1 MMKRNFIVLLLTAA
15 LATAADRP
23 DLPANLTLS
32 QALAIALANGTVI
45 RTAMA
50 ALDQASGQYTQA
62 RSPLLPHVYI
72 ALRQNL
78 QTTDLTGIGVP
89 IGTLPGKLG
98 PFGSMDARIFVEQQL
113 FDLADRQS
121 RQSVRAQQDS
131 ARLTVANARELVSLN
146 VVSNYLDALRA
157 KTTRDTLAEQIRL
170 ANELYTLTQE
180 RVRQGVAAELDAIR
194 AMQPVNSLEQQR
206 QEAEQN
212 YAATKLNL
220 ANILQARVTADFE
233 VSDSA
238 AYGEGAVPDRDAA
251 LKTAIATRP
260 DYRSLE
266 ANLRAA
272 ELRVRSF
279 RSERLPTMRA
289 MVDDGQSGSTP
300 VHNVNTYRVQGVITI
315 PVFTGERTR
324 GEIEEAEGAL
334 HEAQVAI
341 DGSYSQIQTDV
352 LTAISGVEWAQKEVA
367 TSAANVK
374 LSRQELD
381 LSRSRFSRGITDNTE
396 VVNAQDRLSRA
407 DDSSIRAQYM
417 LGLARANLARAV
429 GTAETTYHK

>member
-1 MMKRNFIVLLLTAA
+1 MKRNFILLLLTAA

-23 DLPANLTLS
+23 DLPANLTLND
-32 QALAIALANGTVI
+32 ALTIALKNSAVI
-45 RTAMA
+45 RDAVA
-50 ALDQASGQYTQA
+50 ALDQASGRYTQS
-62 RSPLLPHVYI
+62 RSPLLPHVDI

-78 QTTDLTGIGVP
+78 QTTDLIGLGIP
-89 IGTLPGKLG
+89 INGLSGKIG
-98 PFGSMDARIFVEQQL
+98 PFGSMDARIFVSQQIL
-113 FDLADRQS
+113 NLADRRS
-121 RQSVRAQQDS
+121 RLSVRAQEDS
-131 ARLTVANARELVSLN
+131 TRLMVNNAREVVSLS
-146 VVSNYLDALRA
+146 VVSTYLDALRA
-157 KTTRDTLAEQIRL
+157 KTTRDTVAEQIRL
-170 ANELYTLTQE
+170 ANELYNLTQE

-220 ANILQARVTADFE
+220 ANILQAHVTADFE
-233 VSDSA
+233 VSDNA
-238 AYGEGAVPDRDAA
+238 AYGEGALPDRDAA
-251 LKTAIATRP
+251 LKAALATRA
-260 DYRSLE
+260 DYLSLQ

-272 ELRVRSF
+272 ELKVRSV
-279 RSERLPTMRA
+279 RSESLPTVRA
-289 MVDDGQSGSTP
+289 IADDGQSGSTP
-300 VHNVNTYRVQGVITI
+300 VHNVNTYRVQGVINI
-315 PVFTGERTR
+315 PVFTGQRIK

-352 LTAISGVEWAQKEVA
+352 LTAVSGVEWALKEVA

-407 DDSSIRAQYM
+407 DDASIRAQYI
-417 LGLARANLARAV
+417 LGLARANLSRAV
-429 GTAETTYHK
+429 GTTETTYHK

>member
-1 MMKRNFIVLLLTAA
+1 MKRNFILLLLTAA

-23 DLPANLTLS
+23 DLPANLTLNE
-32 QALAIALANGTVI
+32 ALTIALKNSALI
-45 RTAMA
+45 RDAVA
-50 ALDQASGQYTQA
+50 ALDKASGRYTQS
-62 RSPLLPHVYI
+62 RSPLLPHVDI

-78 QTTDLTGIGVP
+78 QTTDLIGLGIRING
-89 IGTLPGKLG
+89 LAGKIG
-98 PFGSMDARIFVEQQL
+98 PFGSMDARIFVSQQIL
-113 FDLADRQS
+113 NLADRRS
-121 RQSVRAQQDS
+121 RLSVRAQEDS
-131 ARLTVANARELVSLN
+131 TRLMVNNAREVVSLS
-146 VVSNYLDALRA
+146 VVSTYLDALRA
-157 KTTRDTLAEQIRL
+157 KTTRDTVAEQIRL
-170 ANELYTLTQE
+170 ANELYSLTQE

-220 ANILQARVTADFE
+220 ANILQAHVTADFE
-233 VSDSA
+233 VSDNA
-238 AYGEGAVPDRDAA
+238 AYGEGGLPERDAA
-251 LKTAIATRP
+251 LKVALATRA
-260 DYRSLE
+260 DYLSLQ

-272 ELRVRSF
+272 ELKVRSV
-279 RSERLPTMRA
+279 RSENLPTVRA
-289 MVDDGQSGSTP
+289 LADDGQSGSTP
-300 VHNVNTYRVQGVITI
+300 VHNVNTYRVQGMINI
-315 PVFTGERTR
+315 PVFTGQRVK
-324 GEIEEAEGAL
+324 GEIEEAEGEV

-352 LTAISGVEWAQKEVA
+352 LTAVSGVEWALKEVA

-407 DDSSIRAQYM
+407 DDASIRAQYI
-417 LGLARANLARAV
+417 LGLARANLSRAV
-429 GTAETTYHK
+429 GTTETTYHK